1 MLKRLQVAVPD
12 GAQLSSGLNI
22 NTSKGGSDNL
32 WNKILPISDTFHQRQ
47 LTVISDNVEAL
58 VYVFTLETSIP
69 PFFVAIN
76 FVILPFLVTSGD

>member
-12 GAQLSSGLNI
+12 GAQLCSGG